1 MLRLP
6 DKNGDSTHTSS
17 LASSSERS
25 ANRTADF
32 LGSPDNSVI

>member
-1 MLRLP
+1 MDAGR
-6 DKNGDSTHTSS
+6 GRTSS

-32 LGSPDNSVI
+32 LGSPDSSVI